1 MVQLMKK
8 MELSI
13 PEYSR
18 LNDPTMSRHRGEW
31 TILDSE
37 VQQMRRVYENVC
49 CKSKRKPSPTK
60 EVKAMKKK
68 IKKENGLDVKIENAV
83 VNVKQEVKIKREI
96 DEADEINTC
105 KESNSANAVDVSG

>member
-1 MVQLMKK
+1 MVQLMEK

-37 VQQMRRVYENVC
+37 VQTMRRVYEDVC
-49 CKSKRKPSPTK
+49 CKSKRKQSPNK

-68 IKKENGLDVKIENAV
+68 IKRENGLAIKIENV
-83 VNVKQEVKIKREI
+83 VENIKQEVKIKKES
-96 DEADEINTC
+96 DEADENNC
-105 KESNSANAVDVSG
+105 KESNNITG